1 MQVLRTA
8 HHPLASPAQILFA
21 WVPLMITDD
30 RR

>member
-8 HHPLASPAQILFA
+8 PRPLASPVQILFA

-30 RR
+30 R